1 MQSGFP
7 LFPESAST
15 MAGKVDALYLFLV
28 AMSAF
33 FTVLIA
39 ASVIYC
45 AVKFRRKHADEVGDS
60 FHANMLLEL
69 TWTIIPLIIVL
80 FVFFWGARV
89 FLLQVRPP
97 ANALEIQATG
107 KQWMWRF
114 QHPEGQREINA
125 LHVPVGQPVRVEMI
139 SEDVLHSL
147 FFPAFRTKMDVVP
160 GRYTTLWF
168 EATKAGTYHLFCT
181 EYCGTEHSK
190 MIGQVVAMEPEA
202 YERWLAGGAQNERP
216 PAEAGADL
224 FRGIGCDTCHVEA
237 GGGRGPSLRGVYGHE
252 VRLASGRTVVADN
265 SYLRRSILE
274 PTADIVAGYQP
285 IMPTYKGQISEENIF
300 RLISYI
306 RSLSGGREG
315 EGGAAAT
322 AGASAAGPAT
332 APAGTDADPAPA
344 TAPQG
349 TPAAPAGGTEGT
361 R

>member
-15 MAGKVDALYLFLV
+15 MSGKVDALYLFLV

-45 AVKFRRKHADEVGDS
+45 AIRFRRKHADEVGGS
-60 FHANMLLEL
+60 FHASMVLEL

-80 FVFFWGARV
+80 FVFFWGVRV
-89 FLLQVRPP
+89 FFQQARPP

-114 QHPEGQREINA
+114 QHAEGQREINA

-168 EATKAGTYHLFCT
+168 EATKPGTYHLFCA
-181 EYCGTEHSK
+181 EYCGTEHSG
-190 MIGQVVAMEPEA
+190 MIGEVVALEPEA
-202 YERWLAGGAQNERP
+202 YERWLAGGAQAEKP

-224 FRGIGCDTCHVEA
+224 FRGIGCDTCHVEG

-252 VRLASGRTVVADN
+252 VALADGRTVVADN
-265 SYLRRSILE
+265 TYLRRSILE
-274 PTADIVAGYQP
+274 PGADLVAGYQP

-300 RLISYI
+300 RLVAYI
-306 RSLSGGREG
+306 RSLSGGRDEAAPAG
-315 EGGAAAT
+315 APDAGAA
-322 AGASAAGPAT
+322 
-332 APAGTDADPAPA
+332 APAGTAAPAPA
-344 TAPQG
+344 PAAQS
-349 TPAAPAGGTEGT
+349 TPAAPASGTEAT

>member
-45 AVKFRRKHADEVGDS
+45 AIRFRRKSPDEVGGS
-60 FHANMLLEL
+60 FHASMILEV
-69 TWTIIPLIIVL
+69 TWTIIPLIIVM
-80 FVFFWGARV
+80 FVFFWGVRV
-89 FLLQVRPP
+89 FFLQVRPP
-97 ANALEIQATG
+97 AGALEIQATG

-114 QHPEGQREINA
+114 QHPEGQREINS
-125 LHVPVGQPVRVEMI
+125 LHVPTGQPIRVEMI

-168 EATKAGTYHLFCT
+168 EATKPGTYHLFCA
-181 EYCGTEHSK
+181 EYCGTQHSG
-190 MIGQVVAMEPEA
+190 MIGQVVVLEPEA
-202 YERWLAGGAQNERP
+202 YERWLAGGVQADKP

-224 FRGIGCDTCHVEA
+224 FRSIGCDTCHVEA
-237 GGGRGPSLRGVYGHE
+237 GGGRAPSLRGVYGHE
-252 VRLASGRTVVADN
+252 VQLVSGRSVTVDN
-265 SYLRRSILE
+265 TYLRRAILD
-274 PTADIVAGYQP
+274 PGADVVAGYQP
-285 IMPTYKGQISEENIF
+285 IMPTYRGQISEENIF
-300 RLISYI
+300 RLIAYI
-306 RSLSGGREG
+306 RSLSGGRDEAAAAPAG
-315 EGGAAAT
+315 AAEAIAAPAEGAAAT
-322 AGASAAGPAT
+322 A
-332 APAGTDADPAPA
+332 PAP
-344 TAPQG
+344 PSS
-349 TPAAPAGGTEGT
+349 PAAPAGGTEGT